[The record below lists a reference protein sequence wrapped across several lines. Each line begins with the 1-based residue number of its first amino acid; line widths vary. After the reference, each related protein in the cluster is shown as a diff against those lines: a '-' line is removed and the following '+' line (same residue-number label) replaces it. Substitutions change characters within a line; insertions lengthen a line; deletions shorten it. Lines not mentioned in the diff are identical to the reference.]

1 MIEPKLSNTKPVT
14 GVMTGF
20 SFAPLRRAIGFVLAG
35 LLMVALPGCA
45 EKERR
50 LTFWVGGAP
59 QEVDYWEKLIADFEK
74 VSGVDVDV
82 IRQPAATDQRKQ
94 GLVIALES
102 RRPDPDVF
110 LMDIIWIPQFALS
123 DWLEPLDRYF
133 RDDGLNPGQ
142 FFTRVVD
149 KVDRRGGFYYALPA
163 FLDVGVLYYRKDL
176 LQRHGFD
183 SPPEDWRLFVQLSRS
198 IQEVERR
205 RKPNFSGF
213 VWQGAQYEG
222 LVCTFL
228 EFAATHGGGISVDD
242 GKVKLAIDANR
253 RALQFMQ
260 DLIRRY
266 GISPPNTYT
275 EMQEEEVRRSF
286 QRGNALFERNWLYA
300 WNLHQRPGSAVRG
313 RVGMTA
319 LPHWPGAQTAATL
332 GGWHLG
338 ISKTSDAKESAWKL
352 AEYLLS
358 REIQKK
364 LLMNLGWYSGRK
376 DVYVDPEVQAN
387 VANAERLAGIVDH
400 AVSRPNL
407 PYYSHV
413 SRIIQRYVN
422 ECLAGKRSARRAL
435 EAMQADIDRIEE
447 FYAAK

>member
-1 MIEPKLSNTKPVT
+1 
-14 GVMTGF
+14 MTGF
-20 SFAPLRRAIGFVLAG
+20 SFAPFRPVAAAGRGPIAAGFILAALLAFAIL
-35 LLMVALPGCA
+35 GCA

-59 QEVDYWEKLIADFEK
+59 QEIDYWEKLIADFEK
-74 VSGVDVDV
+74 VSGVEVEV

-94 GLVIALES
+94 GLVTALEAAQA
-102 RRPDPDVF
+102 DPDVF
-110 LMDIIWIPQFALS
+110 LMDIIWITQFVRS

-133 RDDGLNPGQ
+133 RKDALSPAL
-142 FFTRVVD
+142 FFPRVVERL
-149 KVDRRGGFYYALPA
+149 DRHEDRYYALPV
-163 FLDVGVLYYRKDL
+163 FIDVGVLYYRKDL
-176 LQRHGFD
+176 LQRHGFKD
-183 SPPEDWRLFVQLSRS
+183 PPENWRLFVRMSRS
-198 IQEVERR
+198 IQDAERH

-228 EFAATHGGGISVDD
+228 EFAATHGGGISAD
-242 GKVKLAIDANR
+242 GKVNLVREANR

-260 DLIRRY
+260 DLIQRY
-266 GISPPNTYT
+266 GVSPPNTYT

-300 WNLHQRPGSAVRG
+300 WNLHQEPGSGVRG
-313 RVGMTA
+313 KVGMA
-319 LPHWPGAQTAATL
+319 VLPHRPGAQTAATL

-338 ISKTSDAKESAWKL
+338 ISKTSDAKDAAWKL

-358 REIQKK
+358 RKTQKK

-376 DVYVDPEVQAN
+376 DVYTDPEVQAK
-387 VANAERLAGIVDH
+387 VANVEQLSRIVGH

-407 PYYSHV
+407 AYYGHV
-413 SRIIQRYVN
+413 SRIIQRYIN
-422 ECLAGKRSARRAL
+422 ECLAGKRSARQAL
-435 EAMQADIDRIEE
+435 EAMQADIDRIEK
-447 FYAAK
+447 FYAAR